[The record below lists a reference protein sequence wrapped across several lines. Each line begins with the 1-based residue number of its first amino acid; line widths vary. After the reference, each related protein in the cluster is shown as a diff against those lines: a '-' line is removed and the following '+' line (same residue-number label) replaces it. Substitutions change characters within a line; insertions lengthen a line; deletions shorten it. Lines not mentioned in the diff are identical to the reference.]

1 MKKKDL
7 ILISSA
13 IGAGLLSVS
22 TKSNNP
28 TFSNL
33 ALLFAGISAYLTT
46 APRVSHHSRMEDLII
61 DTVESKKKEGEKEK
75 EKKKEEENKDA
86 KDVKENKQERSS

>member
-61 DTVESKKKEGEKEK
+61 DTVESKKKVEAKKE
-75 EKKKEEENKDA
+75 KEEENKDV